1 MKIPSLAAVFV
12 LAAAPL
18 ARAAD
23 EKPTF
28 HASRTETV
36 TAKVKAVDQKKRM
49 VTLVNDAGEE
59 IKFKADERVKNLKQ
73 VKKGDVLSVTLN
85 ESIDARILK
94 PGENPRV
101 ASEGSTMATA
111 PQGSQPAAYAAKER
125 YITATIAA
133 IDKENMVVTLK
144 GPDGNTFPVKARKKE
159 NVDKL
164 AVGDNVEI
172 HTTQAVGVEVSTPN
186 K

>member
-1 MKIPSLAAVFV
+1 MRIPTLAAVLV
-12 LAAAPL
+12 LAFAGL
-18 ARAAD
+18 ARAD
-23 EKPTF
+23 EQKPTF

-59 IKFKADERVKNLKQ
+59 IKFKADERIKNLKQ
-73 VKKGDVLSVTLN
+73 VKKGDVLTATLN

-94 PGENPRV
+94 PGETPRI

-111 PQGSQPAAYAAKER
+111 PQGSKPSAYAAKEH
-125 YITATIAA
+125 YVTATIAA

-172 HTTQAVGVEVSTPN
+172 HTTQAVAVEVTTPQ